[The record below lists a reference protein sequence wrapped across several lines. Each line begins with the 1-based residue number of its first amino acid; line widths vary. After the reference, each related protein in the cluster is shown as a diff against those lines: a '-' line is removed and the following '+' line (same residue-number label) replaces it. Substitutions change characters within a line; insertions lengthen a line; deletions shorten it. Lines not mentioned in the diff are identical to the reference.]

1 MRKYEYLYIIDPQE
15 EVVRRTIDGIKEQ
28 YQSRGV
34 NLLQETEMGKRRLAY
49 EIDRKTDG
57 YYYVTQVE
65 TDDYAGL
72 QEFETDVKLNPDVIR
87 FMRVKL

>member
-1 MRKYEYLYIIDPQE
+1 MKKYEYLYVIDPQE
-15 EVVRRTIDGIKEQ
+15 EVVRRTIDSIKEQ

-34 NLLQETEMGKRRLAY
+34 NLLQENEMGKRRLAY
-49 EIDRKTDG
+49 QIDRRTDG
-57 YYYVTQVE
+57 FYYVTQVE

-72 QEFETDVKLNPDVIR
+72 QEFETDVKLNSDIIR